1 MRQGLWGL
9 GGVLVQ
15 GLGLMF
21 RIGAGRFLDACVCV
35 CYLFEGGGWMAGLIP
50 AVDVRPGYCESLA

>member
-1 MRQGLWGL
+1 MR
-9 GGVLVQ
+9 
-15 GLGLMF
+15 
-21 RIGAGRFLDACVCV
+21 VCV